1 MKFLDYFKTKV
12 TEPVHHED
20 EDNLN
25 LSEGAH
31 ILVNCK
37 NVVLSSN
44 VCVLESTDTD
54 YIEVGSRSK
63 IQVFHSGKI
72 KLLCGH
78 AKIGMVKT
86 GIIEKMT
93 ENSEITTVNFCQFE
107 YVSGNAKI
115 GTFNNGIIKFM
126 DKNSY
131 IPTFNSGQIMFMRD
145 NAKIGT
151 LITGTVDGIQNKA
164 QIDTIMNGKIGYMLN
179 KAKIGT
185 INSGEV
191 NELCDSARIDTI
203 NDGDVNHMMGNS
215 MIYQQIGGEVKNRT
229 GQALLI
235 YTQKQERNLES
246 QIEMNIED
254 VIIKKPAKRVGRKK
268 IFDDL

>member
-1 MKFLDYFKTKV
+1 MSFNFKRTIAAAATIFCTV
-12 TEPVHHED
+12 SMCGCMD
-20 EDNLN
+20 
-25 LSEGAH
+25 SG
-31 ILVNCK
+31 
-37 NVVLSSN
+37 
-44 VCVLESTDTD
+44 
-54 YIEVGSRSK
+54 YI
-63 IQVFHSGKI
+63 
-72 KLLCGH
+72 
-78 AKIGMVKT
+78 
-86 GIIEKMT
+86 
-93 ENSEITTVNFCQFE
+93 
-107 YVSGNAKI
+107 
-115 GTFNNGIIKFM
+115 
-126 DKNSY
+126 
-131 IPTFNSGQIMFMRD
+131 
-145 NAKIGT
+145 
-151 LITGTVDGIQNKA
+151 GTVDGIQNKA

-254 VIIKKPAKRVGRKK
+254 VIIKKPSKRVGRKK